1 MKNILKI
8 LVFSLVA
15 IVGLSSFNNLKIES
29 ETIEDITSQRYEL
42 MLGEFTLE
50 ELKAT
55 KNKKWFE
62 SNYKTYKPD
71 EKVLTEIK
79 EHLKNNNFNIE
90 IYLGTWCPDS
100 RREFPRM
107 IKILNESNFD
117 IEKLKIVGVN
127 RDKVVP
133 EVSEEKREI
142 LNVNHVPTIIFYK
155 DGKEINRF
163 VEFAQENLESD
174 VLKIVSGQDYKH
186 SYEDF

>member
-1 MKNILKI
+1 MKNTLKI
-8 LVFSLVA
+8 LTFSLIA
-15 IVGLSSFNNLKIES
+15 IIGFSSFINS
-29 ETIEDITSQRYEL
+29 EKEVEFTKHNAFQKYKL

-62 SNYKTYKPD
+62 SNYKSFKPD
-71 EKVLTEIK
+71 EKVLAEIK
-79 EHLKNNNFNIE
+79 NHLSENDFNIE

-107 IKILNESNFD
+107 IKILTETDFD
-117 IEKLKIVGVN
+117 MNQLKIVGVN
-127 RDKVVP
+127 RDKIVP
-133 EVSEEKREI
+133 EVSVEKREE

-163 VEFAQENLESD
+163 VEFAQENLEND
-174 VLKIVSGQDYKH
+174 VLKIVSEQDYKH

>member
-1 MKNILKI
+1 MKNALKI
-8 LVFSLVA
+8 LAFSLFA
-15 IVGLSSFNNLKIES
+15 IIGLSSFINSENKVEIAENNTYKKNINE
-29 ETIEDITSQRYEL
+29 IK
-42 MLGEFTLE
+42 EFTLE

-62 SNYKTYKPD
+62 SNYESYKPN
-71 EKVLTEIK
+71 EKVLAEIK
-79 EHLKNNNFNIE
+79 NHLSENDFNIE

-107 IKILNESNFD
+107 IKILNESDFD
-117 IEKLKIVGVN
+117 MDQLKIVGVD

-133 EVSEEKREI
+133 EISDEKREE

-155 DGKEINRF
+155 DGREINRF
-163 VEFAQENLESD
+163 VEFAQENLEND
-174 VLKIVSGQDYKH
+174 VLKIISEQDYKH